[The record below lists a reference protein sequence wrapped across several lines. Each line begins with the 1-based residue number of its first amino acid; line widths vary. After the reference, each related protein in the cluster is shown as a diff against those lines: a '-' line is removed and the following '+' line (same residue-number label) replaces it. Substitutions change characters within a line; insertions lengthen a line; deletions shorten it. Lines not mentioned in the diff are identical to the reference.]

1 MKRVEKL
8 GIPDLTTEQIEI
20 LCETAENAA
29 RKHVLSKLSSKMME
43 KLNIS
48 VEAKGI
54 KPVNMT
60 VEIDVEL
67 SPKMKNFDADML
79 VNEAVKEAFEASEN
93 YLRKL
98 KCHSLT

>member
-1 MKRVEKL
+1 VEKL
-8 GIPDLTTEQIEI
+8 GIPDLTTEQIEL

-48 VEAKGI
+48 VEAEGTN
-54 KPVNMT
+54 PVNIT
-60 VEIDVEL
+60 VEIGLEL
-67 SPKMKNFDADML
+67 SPKMKNFDAEML
-79 VNEAVKEAFEASEN
+79 VNEAVKEAFKASEN

-98 KCHSLT
+98 K

>member
-1 MKRVEKL
+1 MEKL

-60 VEIDVEL
+60 VEIVVEL